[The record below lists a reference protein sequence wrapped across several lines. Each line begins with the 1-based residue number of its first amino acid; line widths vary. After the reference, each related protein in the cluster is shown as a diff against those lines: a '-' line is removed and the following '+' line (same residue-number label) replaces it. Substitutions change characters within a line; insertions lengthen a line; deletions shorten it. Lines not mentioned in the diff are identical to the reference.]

1 MRAADVYHRGRHAG
15 TLRQDDDGS
24 FAFAYARDYLADAAA
39 PPVSLT
45 LPKAPEAY
53 LSDALF
59 PAFFQLLPE
68 GHNKRVLCRTLRIDP
83 DDHFGILLRVGG
95 RDTVGAVTVEPRA
108 RA

>member
-1 MRAADVYHRGRHAG
+1 MRAADVFHRGRLAG
-15 TLRQDDDGS
+15 ALRQFDDGS
-24 FAFAYARDYLADAAA
+24 FAFAYAPDYLADAAA

-45 LPKAPEAY
+45 LPKRADPY
-53 LSDALF
+53 RSDALF

-95 RDTVGAVTVEPRA
+95 RDTVGTVTVQPRA